1 MQAVGRYDGALQM
14 FVEEPRE
21 ADPAR
26 LGFLRWLVET
36 GRLEHR
42 TAGPATGELAKLV
55 TFQAKGELPLAATAA
70 PRRSGPAD

>member
-1 MQAVGRYDGALQM
+1 MQAIGRYDAELQM

-26 LGFLRWLVET
+26 LRFLRWLAES

-42 TAGPATGELAKLV
+42 TAGPATGEFATLV
-55 TFQAKGELPLAATAA
+55 TFEPRRTLPLA
-70 PRRSGPAD
+70 S